1 SPRKEV
7 PRRIGVHDHR
17 FCLLRVCHD
26 PPLEDDRQSIGPLV
40 LDLQAVLQGTTDVYE
55 HTPKS
60 GPRRR
65 APPTRRRKIL
75 SRSVGTRT
83 KRRKILPTLFRPG
96 NGPARSCRGYFGLKR
111 ALQDLAELVER
122 PTDLRKILSR
132 LAEHPAG
139 RRKILSPSFSVQPTA
154 ARRQPANATPPA
166 GAGMIPATWF
176 YDVRQLADSDAPT

>member
-1 SPRKEV
+1 RRESPRKEV

-96 NGPARSCRGYFGLKR
+96 NGPARSCRGRLSAQRAAARSCRGYFGLKR

-132 LAEHPAG
+132 LA
-139 RRKILSPSFSVQPTA
+139 
-154 ARRQPANATPPA
+154 
-166 GAGMIPATWF
+166 
-176 YDVRQLADSDAPT
+176 